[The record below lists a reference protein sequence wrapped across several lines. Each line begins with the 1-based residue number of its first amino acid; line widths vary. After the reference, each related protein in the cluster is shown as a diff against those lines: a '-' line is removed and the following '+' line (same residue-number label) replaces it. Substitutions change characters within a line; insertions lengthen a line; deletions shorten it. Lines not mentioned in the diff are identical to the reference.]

1 MCVYIYNYIYIYDL
15 GQHHDYKWDSRVLT
29 ISYTV
34 FYHQHCDW
42 RRRSEVINLSA
53 ASMGC
58 SILALPRVFAVCGMC
73 LHGRECGGWQR
84 GAKEKDKAQK
94 AQKGTYNNEDF
105 CCSTF
110 FGGGLLVCG
119 VRSGKIDQLKQVWYA
134 AWFATP
140 VDDLYRLRLGL
151 DGQESCWEVISWS
164 QYTQLSDEHPQG
176 MILVVHVGNPPKKPP
191 VLEGLVYTIV
201 NLGWFVAFGLPCYF
215 SCWSMLVFF
224 FLELWHH
231 HHHRCYWL
239 SYLFLYLSVSDD
251 YCKTEE
257 DPYE

>member
-1 MCVYIYNYIYIYDL
+1 
-15 GQHHDYKWDSRVLT
+15 
-29 ISYTV
+29 
-34 FYHQHCDW
+34 
-42 RRRSEVINLSA
+42 
-53 ASMGC
+53 MGC

-140 VDDLYRLRLGL
+140 VDDLCRLRLGL

-176 MILVVHVGNPPKKPP
+176 MILVVHVGNPPQKTSSFGGPG
-191 VLEGLVYTIV
+191 LYYSEFGMICGIWFTMLFLLLVYVGFLLLRIMTSSSSSLLLIIIFI
-201 NLGWFVAFGLPCYF
+201 FV
-215 SCWSMLVFF
+215 S
-224 FLELWHH
+224 
-231 HHHRCYWL
+231 
-239 SYLFLYLSVSDD
+239 
-251 YCKTEE
+251 
-257 DPYE
+257 